1 MTLNTGFYLQ
11 IYTFI
16 TLILCGLVQYFT
28 GMQAVLWLPFCLAL
42 VMVGLLVMQT
52 RDGTQGLDD
61 QETII
66 LAVYCS
72 FGVGRPFDLDR
83 GRASGGDNR
92 V

>member
-1 MTLNTGFYLQ
+1 MRRFEEQPGDAMTLNTGFYLQ

-72 FGVGRPFDLDR
+72 SWRWSAFRP
-83 GRASGGDNR
+83 
-92 V
+92 

>member
-52 RDGTQGLDD
+52 RDGTQGWM
-61 QETII
+61 IRKP
-66 LAVYCS
+66 S
-72 FGVGRPFDLDR
+72 FSRSIVLSWRWSAFRP
-83 GRASGGDNR
+83 
-92 V
+92 